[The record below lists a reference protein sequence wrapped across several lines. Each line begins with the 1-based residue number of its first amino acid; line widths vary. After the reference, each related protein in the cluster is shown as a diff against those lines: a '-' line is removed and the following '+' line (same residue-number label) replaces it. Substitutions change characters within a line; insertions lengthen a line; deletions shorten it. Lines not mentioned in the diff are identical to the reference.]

1 MSVVRK
7 VNQKKGKRRGDTW
20 LLRTCCKLS
29 CHGNLLSHILKSDVL
44 FVSGRR
50 SDLMKKK
57 NCKNCVCLASSFSSS
72 GPLYIEREG

>member
-7 VNQKKGKRRGDTW
+7 VNQKKESGGGGHLAAK
-20 LLRTCCKLS
+20 
-29 CHGNLLSHILKSDVL
+29 NLLQVELSWKPPPCHILKSDIS

-57 NCKNCVCLASSFSSS
+57 IVRIVCV
-72 GPLYIEREG
+72 